1 MNRFASSFD
10 ELLALVDRIAARLPQ
25 VPRLRILDVVEAEWV
40 RRGASAEPVLAQLVG
55 AAALHRLRADPWAV

>member
-10 ELLALVDRIAARLPQ
+10 ELLALVDRLAARLPQ

-40 RRGASAEPVLAQLVG
+40 RLGASAEPYLAHLVG
-55 AAALHRLRADPWAV
+55 AAALSRLRADPWAV